1 MTMKKRITGRFT
13 VILFVIGFMTATQY
27 NTVNTDDSRDSRDT
41 WEIRQQLSREK
52 QLHSELLSEISLLDD
67 TLGKYSDEAT
77 QDPEAVLKE
86 TVEDLR
92 VSAGFSQVT
101 GPGIELEISPSL
113 EAIALGTEITEIPPD
128 LLIRLVNEI
137 NRFNGIELAIAGERV
152 INTTAIRDINGY
164 TTVNTKPISTP
175 PFTIGITATSMEEAR
190 KLASHLTASAIHDD
204 FYIDDLTITI
214 SEPQK
219 KLALPAFDGEI
230 NMEHLQAGEGE

>member
-1 MTMKKRITGRFT
+1 MKKRITGRFT

-52 QLHSELLSEISLLDD
+52 QLHSELLSEISLLDE

-92 VSAGFSQVT
+92 ISAGLSQMS

-137 NRFNGIELAIAGERV
+137 NRFDGIELAIAGERV

-164 TTVNTKPISTP
+164 TTVNTEPISTP
-175 PFTIGITATSMEEAR
+175 PFVITITATSMEEAR
-190 KLASHLTASAIHDD
+190 KLSSYLTASAIHDD

-214 SEPQK
+214 SEPQEE
-219 KLALPAFDGEI
+219 LALPAFDEEI
-230 NMEHLQAGEGE
+230 NIDHLQAEEGE

>member
-52 QLHSELLSEISLLDD
+52 QLHSELLSEISLLDE

-92 VSAGFSQVT
+92 ITAGLSQMS

-137 NRFNGIELAIAGERV
+137 NRFDGIELAIAGERV

-164 TTVNTKPISTP
+164 TTVNTEPISTP
-175 PFTIGITATSMEEAR
+175 PFVITITATSMEEAR
-190 KLASHLTASAIHDD
+190 KLSSYLTASAIHDD

-214 SEPQK
+214 SEPQEE
-219 KLALPAFDGEI
+219 LTLPAFDEEI
-230 NMEHLQAGEGE
+230 NIDHLQAEEGE

>member
-52 QLHSELLSEISLLDD
+52 QLHSELLSEISLLDE

-92 VSAGFSQVT
+92 ISAGLSQMS

-137 NRFNGIELAIAGERV
+137 NRFDGIELAIAGERV

-164 TTVNTKPISTP
+164 TTVNTEPISTP
-175 PFTIGITATSMEEAR
+175 PFVITITATSMEEAR
-190 KLASHLTASAIHDD
+190 KLSSYLTASAIHDD

-214 SEPQK
+214 SEPQEE
-219 KLALPAFDGEI
+219 LALPAFDEEI
-230 NMEHLQAGEGE
+230 NIDHLQAEEGE

>member
-13 VILFVIGFMTATQY
+13 VILFIIGFMTATQY

-52 QLHSELLSEISLLDD
+52 QLHSELLSEISLLEN

-86 TVEDLR
+86 TVADLR
-92 VSAGFSQVT
+92 GTAGFSQVT
-101 GPGIELEISPSL
+101 GPGIELEIRPSL

-137 NRFNGIELAIAGERV
+137 NRFDGIELAIAGERV

-164 TTVNTKPISTP
+164 TTVNADPISTP

-214 SEPQK
+214 SELQDE
-219 KLALPAFDGEI
+219 LVLPAFDKEI
-230 NMEHLQAGEGE
+230 NMEHLQAVEGE

>member
-1 MTMKKRITGRFT
+1 MKKRITGRFT

-27 NTVNTDDSRDSRDT
+27 NTVNMDDSRDSRDT

-52 QLHSELLSEISLLDD
+52 QLHSELLSEISLLDE

-77 QDPEAVLKE
+77 QDPQAVLKE
-86 TVEDLR
+86 TVKDLQN
-92 VSAGFSQVT
+92 SAGLLQVI

-137 NRFNGIELAIAGERV
+137 NRFDGIELAIAGERV

-164 TTVNTKPISTP
+164 TTVNTEPISTP
-175 PFTIGITATSMEEAR
+175 PFMITIMATSMEEAR
-190 KLASHLTASAIHDD
+190 KLSSYLTASAIHDD

-214 SEPQK
+214 SEPQEE
-219 KLALPAFDGEI
+219 LALPAFDEEI